1 MVDPALLRRV
11 LRDLWHAAAASP
23 RPRGRSLE
31 VHRVGSWVELRVVR
45 EGAPVEAEAFRDL
58 FLPFDVNAEGTGVT
72 IGFHLARKLAAAHGG
87 ALGAD
92 ETDDGAV
99 FWLRIPSNGD

>member
-1 MVDPALLRRV
+1 M
-11 LRDLWHAAAASP
+11 
-23 RPRGRSLE
+23 
-31 VHRVGSWVELRVVR
+31 HRVASWVELRVVR

-58 FLPFDVNAEGTGVT
+58 FEPFHVNADGTGVT
-72 IGFHLARKLAAAHGG
+72 IGFHLARTLAAAHGG
-87 ALGAD
+87 AVGAD